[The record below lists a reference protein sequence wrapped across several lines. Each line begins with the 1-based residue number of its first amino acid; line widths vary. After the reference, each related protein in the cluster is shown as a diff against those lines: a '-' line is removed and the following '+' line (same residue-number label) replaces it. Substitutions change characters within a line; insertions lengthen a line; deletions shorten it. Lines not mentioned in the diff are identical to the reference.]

1 MIRLFAA
8 LPIPFH
14 IAEGL
19 KRRQQ
24 GVPRARWRDE
34 DQLHITL
41 RFYGEVAEP
50 VAADLDAD
58 LSTVSQPGFDIELA
72 GVGSFG
78 EGPDIRAIWA
88 GVAESEP
95 LKRLAARCETAAR
108 RVGLKPETRA
118 YKPHVTLAYLRLP
131 PPDRVAA
138 WIAGHNLLHSPSWRA
153 DRFGLYSSWRS
164 DDGSRYDLERE
175 YLLHR

>member
-8 LPIPFH
+8 LDVPPEIGEP
-14 IAEGL
+14 L

-24 GVPRARWRDE
+24 GVPRARWHSP

-41 RFYGEVAEP
+41 RFYGEIAED
-50 VAADLDAD
+50 VAAELDLA
-58 LSTVSQPGFDIELA
+58 LAGAKVEPFDVALE

-78 EGPDIRAIWA
+78 EGHLVRALWA

-95 LKRLAARCETAAR
+95 LRRLSARCESAAR
-108 RVGLKPETRA
+108 KVGLRGESRPFR
-118 YKPHVTLAYLRLP
+118 PHVTLAYLRGS

-138 WIAGHNLLHSPSWRA
+138 WLSGHALLKSPSWRVGG
-153 DRFGLYSSWRS
+153 FGLYSSWLS
-164 DDGSRYDLERE
+164 ADGSRYDLERL
-175 YLLHR
+175 YPLI